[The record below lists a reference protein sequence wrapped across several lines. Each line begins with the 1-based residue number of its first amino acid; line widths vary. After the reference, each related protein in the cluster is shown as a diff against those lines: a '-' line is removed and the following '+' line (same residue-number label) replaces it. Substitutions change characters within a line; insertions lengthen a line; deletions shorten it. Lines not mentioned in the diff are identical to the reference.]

1 MSLVV
6 YRKYE
11 VKPEHHEP
19 SKDNLKVNIPIS
31 FIRDH
36 CPIGSEISVNFDSE
50 NRKQLI
56 ITVSKPKPKVSTN
69 GVRADKGEV
78 RP

>member
-1 MSLVV
+1 MALVA

-11 VKPEHHEP
+11 VKAEHHEE
-19 SKDNLKVNIPIS
+19 SNRNLQVNIPVA

-36 CPIGSEISVNFDSE
+36 CPVGSEVVVNFDSE
-50 NRKQLI
+50 NRKQLV
-56 ITVSKPKPKVSTN
+56 ITVSKPKAKATV
-69 GVRADKGEV
+69 GIRADKGEV